1 MFNFIFEINVLIWT
15 ISTLFMLYFSIHNAI
30 LSFAINDSHLPF
42 SLIKFIYYHFVP
54 FVNTYKC
61 FKIIKKL
68 IQY

>member
-30 LSFAINDSHLPF
+30 LSFVIND